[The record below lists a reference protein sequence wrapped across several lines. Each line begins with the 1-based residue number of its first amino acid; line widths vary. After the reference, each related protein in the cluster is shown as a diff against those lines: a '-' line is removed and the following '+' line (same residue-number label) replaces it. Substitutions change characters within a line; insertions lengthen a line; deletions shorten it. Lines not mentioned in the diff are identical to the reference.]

1 MITSR
6 LASWRRCNRPAY
18 WASAVLCDGD
28 IDSGAALSIEQFDS
42 LIAELMV
49 VRSIPISRRKH
60 AARFLCYVY
69 KRMRKP
75 GSHFVENE
83 RGAGEFSKDGK
94 KAGAGRRFQ
103 NHVDGGDR
111 GSDAGDVCQ
120 SNRR

>member
-28 IDSGAALSIEQFDS
+28 IDAGAALSIEQFDS

-75 GSHFVENE
+75 GSHSYAAM
-83 RGAGEFSKDGK
+83 RIS
-94 KAGAGRRFQ
+94 R
-103 NHVDGGDR
+103 
-111 GSDAGDVCQ
+111 
-120 SNRR
+120 